1 MAASIKERL
10 FFLVNSHDFVAK
22 MAVEKI
28 HIEEFLE
35 RAKHLP
41 VFDVRSPGEFNHAH
55 IPGAY
60 SLPLFSDEERKVVGT
75 TYKQKGRE
83 AAIKIGL
90 DYFGPKMRKMVEEAE
105 SICNSRLQV
114 ADSTESEIANLKSKT
129 ILVHCWRGG
138 MRSGAV
144 SWLLDMYGFKVYTLI
159 GGYKKFRNYVLDT
172 FSLPFRFNILGGY
185 TGSGKTELL
194 NALKEK
200 GETIIDLEG
209 IAHHKGSAFGSIG
222 MPKQPTQE
230 MFENILAQK
239 LQEAGRQKSETG
251 NVQSELRLPAFDI
264 WIEDESQ
271 RIGLV
276 NIPGDMWKN
285 MRRSTLY
292 FLDIPFEERLKHITE
307 EYGKLEK
314 QPLLDAIGRIK
325 EKLGGQNAKAAIQ
338 LLEEGNTLESFRI
351 LLKYYDKFYFK
362 ALHNREGLNSLLHT
376 VACESVNPENAKSL
390 ILEKQKST

>member
-1 MAASIKERL
+1 MAIQ
-10 FFLVNSHDFVAK
+10 
-22 MAVEKI
+22 KI
-28 HIEEFLE
+28 HIDDFLE
-35 RAKHLP
+35 LAKLYP

-55 IPGAY
+55 IPGAS

-75 TYKQKGRE
+75 TYKQKSRE

-105 SICNSRLQV
+105 VICNSRLQV
-114 ADSTESEIANLKSKT
+114 ADSAGSEIANLKSKT

-230 MFENILAQK
+230 MFENILSGGLRAVSNGHIQP
-239 LQEAGRQKSETG
+239 GSSSS
-251 NVQSELRLPAFDI
+251 QSPI
-264 WIEDESQ
+264 WLEDESQ

-276 NIPGDMWKN
+276 NIPGDMWRN
-285 MRRSTLY
+285 MRQSPLY
-292 FLDIPFEERLKHITE
+292 FIDIPFEERLKHITE
-307 EYGKLEK
+307 EYGKLER

-325 EKLGGQNAKAAIQ
+325 EKLGGQNAKAAAQ
-338 LLEEGNTLESFRI
+338 FLEEGNTLESFRI

-376 VACESVNPENAKSL
+376 VTCKSVNPENAKSL
-390 ILEKQKST
+390 ILEKQKSI